1 MDANTWSELINVL
14 TFGIWKNTKVEVTAV
29 GEDKGG
35 SGVKEV
41 LYYKSDAEVVLSRD
55 DLNDLYSNGEFIDK
69 AITVEAD
76 ERFTVYACIVDGAGN
91 YDFISTDGIIYDNTE
106 SVITIQPE
114 KPNEYGY
121 YNSDVKVGILV
132 NENVNDG
139 TAYSGIQK
147 ISYTITTD
155 GKETYRQDLYSFSKN
170 AETGEITIKDWASG
184 EEKVTELTGDVPL
197 YDQLKSTWSGSITV
211 DAKANNSDDVKVIV
225 YVTDNAGN
233 SVNNEENP
241 CELKINSTPPT
252 ATLTS
257 NDTAANTDEDGHGY
271 FAAERT
277 LELTITDRNTTFNE
291 DNAID
296 GFDVTAT
303 DAKGEKIKDE
313 NGKVIE
319 QPYTLG
325 QWRHD
330 GDVHRVTVTFPYD
343 ANYKWSYKYTNKADL
358 SFATDEINT
367 ENCASPFGFTVDT
380 TAPFGTVTVKSA
392 EGRVAQWDELAQ
404 GALHF
409 GFWSREKITLR
420 GTFNDLT
427 SPIAKVEYYKVS
439 ATNASDGTVALK
451 PRELDAVT
459 NWQRFEGFD
468 VLANEQFV
476 VYIKVTDQAGNY
488 CYLSTDGLIVDDDAP
503 VAETIAPEITLQPQQ
518 PVNGIYNG
526 NVKVDITVK
535 DPLTGGTYSGL
546 KKVSYKV
553 FNMGELTQE
562 ETLFVFDSQN
572 PQQGDLK
579 QNIVRTITVDSEL
592 NNSNDVVVR
601 VYAEDNAANSSE
613 QKITL
618 KIDTT
623 APTINVSYDNN
634 NADSQTYFKANRT
647 ATIVVTERNFNP
659 KDVNVK
665 ITGTGGSIP
674 TLSEWRETKGSGNL
688 DNTRWTATV
697 TYSVDGDYSF
707 DIAYTDLANNPCPGA
722 QYGNSVAPKTFTID
736 KTIPVIRVTYDNN
749 EAQNT
754 NYYKAA
760 RTATIMINEHNF
772 STDRIQITLSASDDG
787 VAVKTPAVSGWTNNG
802 DTHTAT
808 IAFADDA
815 FYGFDIAYTA
825 LAGNAAA
832 DFERQNF
839 YVDQTAPAL
848 AITGVKDKSANK
860 GDVIPKITYSDTNF
874 DANAVE
880 ITLVGANRKDVS
892 LEGEYQ
898 DIHNGAEFTFK
909 NFEENKEIDDIY
921 TLRAKLTDKAGN
933 TSEEVITFSVNR
945 FGSTYALSEAAEK
958 LNGTYVQTP
967 IDVVITETNTDEIK
981 NIKLTLFKNNETI
994 VLNEGEDYAIELT
1007 GGDGQWY
1014 HYTYTI
1020 FANNFENDGVY
1031 RLTLHSEDAAGNVA
1045 ENTLDTK
1052 ESAISF
1058 GVDSTNPT
1066 ITVTNLESDETYAL
1080 ESIRVSMSANDNLM
1094 LAFVAVYLDDYDK
1107 VYKSWSAEEVAEI
1120 LSTGNSFEFDVD
1132 GNSTKAHKVKIVCT
1146 DAAGNETI
1154 EEITDF
1160 YVTTNL
1166 FVRFYTNTPLFIG
1179 SIVGVVALIGVI
1191 IFLIAKKKKTNKAV
1205 NAK

>member
-1 MDANTWSELINVL
+1 M
-14 TFGIWKNTKVEVTAV
+14 
-29 GEDKGG
+29 
-35 SGVKEV
+35 
-41 LYYKSDAEVVLSRD
+41 
-55 DLNDLYSNGEFIDK
+55 
-69 AITVEAD
+69 
-76 ERFTVYACIVDGAGN
+76 
-91 YDFISTDGIIYDNTE
+91 
-106 SVITIQPE
+106 
-114 KPNEYGY
+114 
-121 YNSDVKVGILV
+121 
-132 NENVNDG
+132 
-139 TAYSGIQK
+139 
-147 ISYTITTD
+147 
-155 GKETYRQDLYSFSKN
+155 
-170 AETGEITIKDWASG
+170 
-184 EEKVTELTGDVPL
+184 
-197 YDQLKSTWSGSITV
+197 
-211 DAKANNSDDVKVIV
+211 
-225 YVTDNAGN
+225 
-233 SVNNEENP
+233 
-241 CELKINSTPPT
+241 
-252 ATLTS
+252 
-257 NDTAANTDEDGHGY
+257 
-271 FAAERT
+271 
-277 LELTITDRNTTFNE
+277 
-291 DNAID
+291 
-296 GFDVTAT
+296 
-303 DAKGEKIKDE
+303 
-313 NGKVIE
+313 
-319 QPYTLG
+319 
-325 QWRHD
+325 
-330 GDVHRVTVTFPYD
+330 
-343 ANYKWSYKYTNKADL
+343 
-358 SFATDEINT
+358 
-367 ENCASPFGFTVDT
+367 
-380 TAPFGTVTVKSA
+380 
-392 EGRVAQWDELAQ
+392 
-404 GALHF
+404 
-409 GFWSREKITLR
+409 
-420 GTFNDLT
+420 
-427 SPIAKVEYYKVS
+427 
-439 ATNASDGTVALK
+439 
-451 PRELDAVT
+451 
-459 NWQRFEGFD
+459 
-468 VLANEQFV
+468 
-476 VYIKVTDQAGNY
+476 
-488 CYLSTDGLIVDDDAP
+488 
-503 VAETIAPEITLQPQQ
+503 
-518 PVNGIYNG
+518 
-526 NVKVDITVK
+526 KVDITVK

-815 FYGFDIAYTA
+815 FYGFDIAYTD